1 MKDLINNPRPA
12 CLYLA
17 FSTLLFG
24 IHDSAFS
31 KLKAN
36 NFTKLCVSIGNS
48 VVFHQG
54 MSAL

>member
-24 IHDSAFS
+24 IDDSAFS

-36 NFTKLCVSIGNS
+36 NFTKLCLSIGNS

-54 MSAL
+54 MYAL